1 MSELK
6 NKTIITVAT
15 TGAWPTKANNP
26 NVPMTPEEISED
38 VYACWK
44 AGAAIAH
51 LHMRDDEGHGTMDKE
66 KFRKTVELLRANH
79 PDCDII
85 LNMTTSGD
93 IHADDTTRQIHLKEL
108 RPEMGSYDCGS
119 MNWLHTSLFLNP
131 PAFLEELGK
140 NMQEWGVKPEIEAF
154 DPGMIANAAYYL
166 KKGVLKA
173 PLHFQF
179 CMGCAN
185 GIPGSLK
192 NLIFM
197 KETMESLCPGS
208 TWSCFGGPLR
218 VGDAVR
224 RCGAGGPHPRGHGGQ
239 RDVRQGRSG
248 REQRA
253 VRGARPPRHRGVRQA
268 GRHPRR
274 GPRDPQPGQVKH
286 IRQESPAG
294 RSLQGFPP
302 EKRFSTGGTSFDP
315 MNVTGNPDGSLL
327 HDLSPAPLL

>member
-1 MSELK
+1 MPLKRLLALLLSAALLLPALYACSEQTEESGDVSRSAGTDADALAQVQHYLDYYK
-6 NKTIITVAT
+6 EHPFTSYREVVA
-15 TGAWPTKANNP
+15 
-26 NVPMTPEEISED
+26 
-38 VYACWK
+38 VYALGVSFDGYDFSALEPDEKAGTGEK

-166 KKGVLKA
+166 KKGVLKG

-185 GIPGSLK
+185 GIAACG
-192 NLIFM
+192 LIELA
-197 KETMESLCPGS
+197 KAIQDEAPEAAESYMNAARAL
-208 TWSCFGGPLR
+208 LR
-218 VGDAVR
+218 ALDEHCADWTEKTPAVLTHCTSAYHDEAGHHIAMDYGDYFFI
-224 RCGAGGPHPRGHGGQ
+224 
-239 RDVRQGRSG
+239 
-248 REQRA
+248 E
-253 VRGARPPRHRGVRQA
+253 GVRKLA
-268 GRHPRR
+268 GETRLFW
-274 GPRDPQPGQVKH
+274 K
-286 IRQESPAG
+286 
-294 RSLQGFPP
+294 
-302 EKRFSTGGTSFDP
+302 
-315 MNVTGNPDGSLL
+315 
-327 HDLSPAPLL
+327 PLDFAK

>member
-1 MSELK
+1 MSDLK

-26 NVPMTPEEISED
+26 NVPMTPEEIAED

-44 AGAAIAH
+44 AGAAVAH
-51 LHMRDDEGHGTMDKE
+51 LHMRDDEGKGTMDKE

-93 IHADDTTRQIHLKEL
+93 LNATEETRQIHLKEL

-131 PAFLEELGK
+131 PSFLEELGK

-179 CMGCAN
+179 CMGCAG
-185 GIPGSLK
+185 GIAATIEDLV
-192 NLIFM
+192 FM
-197 KETMESLCPGS
+197 RSTLEKVAPGS
-208 TWSCFGGPLR
+208 TWSAFGVGKGAMEIMYSAIAAGGHIR
-218 VGDAVR
+218 VGMEDNVMYAKGQLAESNMQLIARAR
-224 RCGAGGPHPRGHGGQ
+224 RVIEEYGYEVATS
-239 RDVRQGRSG
+239 DEARQILGL
-248 REQRA
+248 
-253 VRGARPPRHRGVRQA
+253 
-268 GRHPRR
+268 
-274 GPRDPQPGQVKH
+274 K
-286 IRQESPAG
+286 
-294 RSLQGFPP
+294 
-302 EKRFSTGGTSFDP
+302 K
-315 MNVTGNPDGSLL
+315 
-327 HDLSPAPLL
+327 

>member
-140 NMQEWGVKPEIEAF
+140 N
-154 DPGMIANAAYYL
+154 L
-166 KKGVLKA
+166 
-173 PLHFQF
+173 
-179 CMGCAN
+179 
-185 GIPGSLK
+185 SL
-192 NLIFM
+192 I
-197 KETMESLCPGS
+197 
-208 TWSCFGGPLR
+208 
-218 VGDAVR
+218 
-224 RCGAGGPHPRGHGGQ
+224 
-239 RDVRQGRSG
+239 
-248 REQRA
+248 
-253 VRGARPPRHRGVRQA
+253 
-268 GRHPRR
+268 
-274 GPRDPQPGQVKH
+274 H
-286 IRQESPAG
+286 I
-294 RSLQGFPP
+294 
-302 EKRFSTGGTSFDP
+302 
-315 MNVTGNPDGSLL
+315 
-327 HDLSPAPLL
+327 

>member
-6 NKTIITVAT
+6 NQTIITVAT

-179 CMGCAN
+179 CMGCAG
-185 GIPGSLK
+185 GIAATIEDLV
-192 NLIFM
+192 FM
-197 KETMESLCPGS
+197 RSTLEKVAPGS
-208 TWSCFGGPLR
+208 TWSAFGVGKGTMEIMYSAIAAGGHIR
-218 VGDAVR
+218 VGMEDNVMYTKGQLAESNMQLIARAR
-224 RCGAGGPHPRGHGGQ
+224 RVIEGYGYEVATS
-239 RDVRQGRSG
+239 DEARQILGL
-248 REQRA
+248 
-253 VRGARPPRHRGVRQA
+253 
-268 GRHPRR
+268 
-274 GPRDPQPGQVKH
+274 K
-286 IRQESPAG
+286 
-294 RSLQGFPP
+294 
-302 EKRFSTGGTSFDP
+302 K
-315 MNVTGNPDGSLL
+315 
-327 HDLSPAPLL
+327 

>member
-166 KKGVLKA
+166 KKGVLKG
-173 PLHFQF
+173 PIHYQF
-179 CMGCAN
+179 VLGVAGGMRGNAD
-185 GIPGSLK
+185 SLAFLLPK
-192 NLIFM
+192 M
-197 KETMESLCPGS
+197 QPGS
-208 TWSCFGGPLR
+208 TWSITGIGRDHMPCMLLGLAEGCDGLR
-218 VGDAVR
+218 VGLEDNILMEKACWLLTSR
-224 RCGAGGPHPRGHGGQ
+224 WWS
-239 RDVRQGRSG
+239 GRSSWG
-248 REQRA
+248 NC
-253 VRGARPPRHRGVRQA
+253 VGGALPHRTRP
-268 GRHPRR
+268 
-274 GPRDPQPGQVKH
+274 
-286 IRQESPAG
+286 E
-294 RSLQGFPP
+294 RSW
-302 EKRFSTGGTSFDP
+302 
-315 MNVTGNPDGSLL
+315 PD
-327 HDLSPAPLL
+327 

>member
-166 KKGVLKA
+166 KKGVLKG
-173 PLHFQF
+173 PIHYQF
-179 CMGCAN
+179 VLGVAGGMRGNAD
-185 GIPGSLK
+185 SLAFLLPK
-192 NLIFM
+192 M
-197 KETMESLCPGS
+197 QPGS
-208 TWSCFGGPLR
+208 TWSITGIGRDHMPCMLLGLAEGCDGLR
-218 VGDAVR
+218 VGLEDNILMEKGVLATNVSL
-224 RCGAGGPHPRGHGGQ
+224 
-239 RDVRQGRSG
+239 V
-248 REQRA
+248 ERA
-253 VRGARPPRHRGVRQA
+253 VKLG
-268 GRHPRR
+268 
-274 GPRDPQPGQVKH
+274 
-286 IRQESPAG
+286 ELAG
-294 RSLQGFPP
+294 RSIAA
-302 EKRFSTGGTSFDP
+302 
-315 MNVTGNPDGSLL
+315 PDEAREILGLTK
-327 HDLSPAPLL
+327 HI